1 VKLFSLFVFST
12 CQQSGAAVFVAL
24 CLLLMPTAG
33 FTQDNPIMKKVE
45 ALDWKYASTPGNI
58 AGKATI
64 KLDDGLRFL
73 DSKNTSEFLTLN
85 GNLPQPNMFTVA
97 TKTLSWF
104 SVFKFL
110 DEGYVKDD
118 EKIDTDGLLKT
129 LKENNTASTE
139 ERKKRGLPGLF
150 LEGWFIAPRYDV
162 DTKRLEWATLLR
174 SDNGEK
180 VVNFSTKILG
190 RGGHMDV
197 VLVSDPQNLEADIKE
212 FKGAL
217 KGFEYVPGERYA
229 EWKPGEKVA
238 AYGLGALVLGGAAAV
253 ATKKGFWALLAGL
266 FAAGWKLIAGL
277 AVAGLAGLGS
287 MFKKK
292 KS

>member
-1 VKLFSLFVFST
+1 VKLFSLFVFSM
-12 CQQSGAAVFVAL
+12 CQRSSAAVVASL
-24 CLLLMPTAG
+24 CLLLMPMAG
-33 FTQDNPIMKKVE
+33 FAQDNPIMKKVE

-118 EKIDTDGLLKT
+118 EKIDADGLLKT
-129 LKENNTASTE
+129 LKENNVASSE

-174 SDNGEK
+174 SDGGEK

-217 KGFEYVPGERYA
+217 RGFEYVPGERYA

-277 AVAGLAGLGS
+277 AVAALAGLGS
-287 MFKKK
+287 LFKKK
-292 KS
+292 NP